1 MKKSIFLLAILSVF
15 MIGTVSAQKPFS
27 GTIVMKTE
35 IVGLEDPA
43 EVAQTTPDI
52 TYTISGNLSKSVL
65 LQESASITSI
75 VNGDKKVSYTVI
87 EVTGLGKFYIEMT
100 AAEFEEKFK
109 LFDFQ
114 YEYLDETM
122 EIAGYKAQK
131 VILTVIDLETDEE
144 ESLILYVSKEISSDD
159 LLNFAQY
166 PGLKGF
172 PLRTETELG
181 EEYPG
186 AKLIVEAK
194 EIQKSSKI
202 KAYEFLLPSDAQN
215 LKESSPEIKRMFG
228 MDPDE

>member
-75 VNGDKKVSYTVI
+75 VNGEKKVSYTVI

-100 AAEFEEKFK
+100 GAEFEEKFK

-131 VILTVIDLETDEE
+131 VIL
-144 ESLILYVSKEISSDD
+144 
-159 LLNFAQY
+159 
-166 PGLKGF
+166 
-172 PLRTETELG
+172 
-181 EEYPG
+181 
-186 AKLIVEAK
+186 
-194 EIQKSSKI
+194 
-202 KAYEFLLPSDAQN
+202 
-215 LKESSPEIKRMFG
+215 
-228 MDPDE
+228 

>member
-1 MKKSIFLLAILSVF
+1 
-15 MIGTVSAQKPFS
+15 
-27 GTIVMKTE
+27 
-35 IVGLEDPA
+35 
-43 EVAQTTPDI
+43 
-52 TYTISGNLSKSVL
+52 
-65 LQESASITSI
+65 
-75 VNGDKKVSYTVI
+75 
-87 EVTGLGKFYIEMT
+87 MT